1 MTAPSKQKNN
11 TEVAKSTGREGG
23 RSGSSNDKVG
33 ETREQ
38 LGAIEMK
45 HAPTTRRRTE
55 STDK

>member
-1 MTAPSKQKNN
+1 MTAPSEQKNN
-11 TEVAKSTGREGG
+11 TEVAQEHREEGG
-23 RSGSSNDKVG
+23 RSRSSNDKVG